1 MDTFLL
7 SAGIVLLVFVSGYFS
22 ASETAFSSM
31 NQLRLKTMVGNGNKG
46 ARRAL
51 ALIQDYDK
59 VISTILIG
67 NTIVNIAAASLATV
81 LFAQLI
87 TRNAIT
93 WSTIFMIVIIL
104 IFGEI
109 IPKSIA
115 QARPERFAIRSTPI
129 LRVLLIAATPLNFLL
144 TGIKKMVLRLFRDK
158 EESVYIED
166 ELKTMVDEVEQEGG
180 IDAQESE
187 LIHAAIEFRDLSA
200 SDILTPRVDIVAVED
215 IEDMETVVNT
225 FRDSGYS
232 RLPVYRE
239 SVDHIIGVVLQKDFF
254 ARDVENTS
262 LKDYI
267 KELPFVVE
275 STPISVLMRQLQQT
289 QSHMAVVVDEFG
301 GTAGI
306 LTLEDILEELVGE
319 IWDEYD
325 QIEEQYQSDA
335 DGSYI
340 VPGNADLDDVLALFS
355 LEPTD
360 EAEDISTV
368 NGWILNE
375 TGRIPAPG
383 EILRMEGLDVSILD
397 ADQTHINLVRIAKEL
412 ETKADEQDA

>member
-1 MDTFLL
+1 M
-7 SAGIVLLVFVSGYFS
+7 LVFVSGYFS

-412 ETKADEQDA
+412 ETEADEQDA

>member
-412 ETKADEQDA
+412 ETEADEQDA